1 MQQNQHRSKLKI
13 CNGFAYFGYFFR
25 YVKVKG
31 VRSEYGKYESQL
43 VDMKIREFLQNSLI
57 FTDNLNLCN
66 IFLEKT
72 FLYVL
77 HYNLL
82 ITPHTQILSTLRLFR
97 NGLYY
102 FFFLKKNKTIL
113 TGFFSVLLFLTA
125 LFYAS

>member
-1 MQQNQHRSKLKI
+1 
-13 CNGFAYFGYFFR
+13 
-25 YVKVKG
+25 
-31 VRSEYGKYESQL
+31 
-43 VDMKIREFLQNSLI
+43 MKIREFLQNSLI

-77 HYNLL
+77 HYNLH

-102 FFFLKKNKTIL
+102 FFFKKKNKTIL
-113 TGFFSVLLFLTA
+113 TGFFSMLLFLTA